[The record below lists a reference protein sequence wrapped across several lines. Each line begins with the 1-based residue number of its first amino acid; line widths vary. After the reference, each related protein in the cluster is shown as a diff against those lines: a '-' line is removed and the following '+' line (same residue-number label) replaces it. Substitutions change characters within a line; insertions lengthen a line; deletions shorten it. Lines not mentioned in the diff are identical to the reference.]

1 MIFPQGLENVFHADR
16 VMRVIDQE
24 RVFAGH
30 RHRLY
35 AALDLNGAQPLL
47 NLLLRH
53 VKVAAHRN
61 GGQSVVGAELSGNIH
76 RYGEIQKAAQIKAR
90 TQIAGTGHK
99 ALVFRPEL
107 RLGRKAVGFQLAG
120 VILYNALPVLIINI
134 HNSQPALAKQHALAR
149 QIFL

>member
-1 MIFPQGLENVFHADR
+1 MILPQGFEDILHADR

-30 RHRLY
+30 RHRLH
-35 AALDLNGAQPLL
+35 AALDLNSAQPLL

-53 VKVAAHRN
+53 VKVATHRN
-61 GGQSVVGAELSGNIH
+61 GGKSVIGAELSGDIH
-76 RYGEIQKAAQIKAR
+76 RYGEIQKAAQIKPRA
-90 TQIAGTGHK
+90 QIAGTGHK
-99 ALVFRPEL
+99 TLVFRPEL

-134 HNSQPALAKQHALAR
+134 HNPQPALAEQHALAR